1 MKVWHDRSYMSA
13 EDEEFISRGY
23 AVDDL
28 FCVRISYEYAG
39 SQKQENRKSAKK
51 MTSAQ
56 WNDLCAEAAQ
66 CKSDYIF
73 PVMEAISE
81 AFPCYQYD
89 SSSGLQYESPA
100 WELFFWCNDL
110 STTTQGKITGR
121 DYSYITLSFN
131 ALHDPNRHKEIC
143 SRLLGFLTER
153 FSELD
158 NLSIAVQH
166 RAHFLDEKINQEA
179 AELAAKYA
187 GAKCRYRNMDGRL
200 IYTGNNVFFMKKW
213 ARSCGYKVSPREI
226 LRISWELEAA

>member
-1 MKVWHDRSYMSA
+1 MKALHDRSYMSA

-28 FCVRISYEYAG
+28 FCVRISYEYSE
-39 SQKQENRKSAKK
+39 SQKQENRENAKK
-51 MTSAQ
+51 MTSSQ
-56 WNDLCAEAAQ
+56 WSAHCTEAAQ
-66 CKSDYIF
+66 RKSAYLF
-73 PVMEAISE
+73 PVMKAVSE

-89 SSSGLQYESPA
+89 SSSELQYESPA

-110 STTTQGKITGR
+110 SMTTQGNITGR

-143 SRLLGFLTER
+143 SRLLGFLTEH
-153 FSELD
+153 FYELD

-166 RAHFLDEKINQEA
+166 QAHFLDEKINQEA

-213 ARSCGYKVSPREI
+213 ARSRGYKVSPCEM